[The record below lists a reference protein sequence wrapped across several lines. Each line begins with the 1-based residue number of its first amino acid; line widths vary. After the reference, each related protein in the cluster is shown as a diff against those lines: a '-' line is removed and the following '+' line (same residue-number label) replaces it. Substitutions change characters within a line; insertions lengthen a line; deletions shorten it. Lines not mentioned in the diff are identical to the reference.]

1 MQTLRTIARAIG
13 YGFVTALCITA
24 FWAWLIV
31 TP

>member
-1 MQTLRTIARAIG
+1 MQTLRIIASALA
-13 YGFVTALCITA
+13 YGFVTALCVTA